1 MKNQSG
7 NRGNNESTRS
17 SWNYETSRLLKKNV
31 TLAVAEHDLF
41 LRRLH
46 EPRLQWGDLSAV
58 NSDAER
64 CLTKASVHTLD
75 SVGTLRPVRTAA
87 ADAARKILKARKPRS
102 QVSAELQRSIPT
114 AMLRPVNS
122 AKVTVCA
129 YSFANA
135 SSFAT
140 ASCTFPYTSQLE

>member
-1 MKNQSG
+1 VLPARM
-7 NRGNNESTRS
+7 T
-17 SWNYETSRLLKKNV
+17 TVL
-31 TLAVAEHDLF
+31 H
-41 LRRLH
+41 RRN

-64 CLTKASVHTLD
+64 CLTKASVQTLGR
-75 SVGTLRPVRTAA
+75 VGTLRPVKTVA
-87 ADAARKILKARKPRS
+87 ADAAHKNLNARKQRS
-102 QVSAELQRSIPT
+102 QASAEPQRSMLT
-114 AMLRPVNS
+114 AMLRPLNS
-122 AKVTVCA
+122 AKVAVRA